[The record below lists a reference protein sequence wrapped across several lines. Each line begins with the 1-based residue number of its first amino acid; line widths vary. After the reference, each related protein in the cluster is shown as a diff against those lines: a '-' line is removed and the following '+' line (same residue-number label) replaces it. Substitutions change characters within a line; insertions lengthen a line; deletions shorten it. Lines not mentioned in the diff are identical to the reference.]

1 MNRLISI
8 DVDTSQKQKSNGG
21 TKQATEV
28 NIYMRY
34 KNEKNN
40 TVYFYGYTN
49 IDSEE

>member
-8 DVDTSQKQKSNGG
+8 DVDTSQKQKSNGWK
-21 TKQATEV
+21 KQATEG

-34 KNEKNN
+34 KKMKNN